1 MLFATL
7 EDETDVPN
15 IIVWPPIFER
25 YRRTVLSSRLLV
37 VDGTLQREGLVT
49 HIIAKHVT
57 DLSCLLDLLAKSNAI
72 PVASRDFH

>member
-1 MLFATL
+1 
-7 EDETDVPN
+7 
-15 IIVWPPIFER
+15 
-25 YRRTVLSSRLLV
+25 LLV